1 MTDPAN
7 EKEQRKAEAALDAA
21 LIAFELSI
29 LAIIAERL
37 GNVEKLTTAE
47 LYATIPED
55 MARIRET
62 IASGIKNLQ
71 STTNKL
77 MRDMALANDQWAAKY
92 YAAKSIEAES
102 TFTNAILNKLLTRKM
117 KIADEYISAACR
129 SSVIN
134 IAKEVFEPSGKNKV
148 LEYKPIEQAY
158 QAIVTNASTHMAAGN
173 ITGQKAVQRAVSALA
188 NSGLRVQYQSG
199 VTRNLHTAVRTNI
212 MDAYRSTMSEMR
224 EIHGRQF
231 GADGV
236 EVSAHALC
244 APDHLP
250 FQGQRYPYQP
260 RPDYR
265 YTWDEVQNMPDRPLV
280 TGANCGHFIFPILIG
295 ITSPAYSRSEIN
307 EMNRLSR
314 EEVEFEGLSGETLK
328 MSRYEASQ
336 YQRKLESNIREKK
349 KLAYLQ
355 EASKVDPSAANK
367 AVRYY
372 QKEYKRISELV
383 GLTRRMENTRIYLP
397 K

>member
-1 MTDPAN
+1 MADPAD
-7 EKEQRKAEAALDAA
+7 ERHQRKVEAAIDAA

-47 LYATIPED
+47 LYAIIPED
-55 MARIRET
+55 IARIRET
-62 IASGIKNLQ
+62 ISSGIKNLQ

-77 MRDMALANDQWAAKY
+77 MRNMALANDQWAAKY
-92 YAAKSIEAES
+92 YAAKYIEAES

-134 IAKEVFEPSGKNKV
+134 VAKEVFEPSGKIKV

-173 ITGQKAVQRAVSALA
+173 ITGQQAVKRAVSALA
-188 NSGLRVQYQSG
+188 ESGLRVQYQSG

-244 APDHLP
+244 APDHQKY
-250 FQGQRYPYQP
+250 QGEQYSYERRRGY
-260 RPDYR
+260 DL
-265 YTWDEVQNMPDRPLV
+265 WDDIQNEPARPLV
-280 TGANCGHFIFPILIG
+280 TGANCGHFIFPVILG
-295 ITSPAYSRSEIN
+295 ISSGAYSKKEL
-307 EMNRLSR
+307 EELKRLSN
-314 EEVEFEGLSGETLK
+314 EKVTFKGLSGKELT
-328 MSRYEASQ
+328 MSRYDASQ

-355 EASKVDPSAANK
+355 ESAKVDPSAANK

-372 QKEYKRISELV
+372 QKEYKRISEKV
-383 GLTRRMENTRIYLP
+383 GLTRRMENTRIYIP